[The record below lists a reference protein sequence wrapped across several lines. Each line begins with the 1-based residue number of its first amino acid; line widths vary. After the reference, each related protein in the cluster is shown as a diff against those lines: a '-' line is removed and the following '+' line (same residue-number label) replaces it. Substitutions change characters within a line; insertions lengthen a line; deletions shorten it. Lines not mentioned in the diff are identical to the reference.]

1 MQYKDYYKILGIDKK
16 ATEAEVKSAF
26 RKLARKYHP
35 DVNKDPSAVDKFK
48 DINEAYEVLSDKE
61 KRQRYDMLGSSWQ
74 DGASFTPPPDF
85 ANFNFSGFG
94 GGSNSGFQ
102 EGSFSD
108 FFGAIFGDLMGTS
121 RRGPNAGAFDDW
133 ESAFANRAGAQGAGF
148 RGGAQNA
155 GFRGGASNMG
165 GTSTRAKAKK
175 LDMTQSVN
183 VSVQDLIS
191 ADRNKTVKIQYM
203 EECPYCAGNTQARFC
218 THCSGTGVVM
228 HPKNI
233 TFKIP
238 DNVKD
243 GQKVRLKGQGRTD
256 ATGVSG
262 DLYLILNFADKEYK
276 IDGLNLYKD
285 LEITPDVAVLGSK
298 VEVETP
304 QGTISMVIPPKTNTG
319 KILRLKDFGL
329 KSGKEK
335 GSLNLRIK
343 IVLPDNIPPEMVD
356 LYKKISEIK

>member
-35 DVNKDPSAVDKFK
+35 DVNKAPDAVDKFK

-85 ANFNFSGFG
+85 ANYGFSGFG
-94 GGSNSGFQ
+94 GSNAGFQ

-108 FFGAIFGDLMGTS
+108 FFGAIFGDLMSGA
-121 RRGPNAGAFDDW
+121 RRGNNSGAFDDW
-133 ESAFANRAGAQGAGF
+133 EGAFSRRNTAQGADF
-148 RGGAQNA
+148 SGA
-155 GFRGGASNMG
+155 RG
-165 GTSTRAKAKK
+165 GTSTRTKAKK

-183 VSVQDLIS
+183 VSVDDLIS
-191 ADRNKTVKIQYM
+191 PDRSKTVKIQYV
-203 EECPYCAGNTQARFC
+203 EECPYCAGGSKTRFC
-218 THCSGTGVVM
+218 TRCSGTGVVT

-238 DNVKD
+238 ENVKD
-243 GQKVRLKGQGRTD
+243 GQKIRLKGQGRTSAD
-256 ATGVSG
+256 GTAG
-262 DLYLILNFADKEYK
+262 DLYLVLNFVDSEYK

-298 VEVETP
+298 VEVKTLH
-304 QGTISMVIPPKTNTG
+304 GAISMVVPAKTNTG
-319 KILRLKDFGL
+319 KTLRLKGFGL
-329 KSGKEK
+329 VSGKEK
-335 GSLNLRIK
+335 GNLNLRIK
-343 IVLPDNIPPEMVD
+343 IVLPDDITPEMVE
-356 LYKKISEIK
+356 LYKKISELK